1 MIGDV
6 TLDTRDRRR
15 AATFHDA
22 LPAQIAAR
30 QSMAFDRGYAWGPS
44 ADRPN
49 LGVLRSDDGR
59 PASVGNGVMA
69 APSVATGDEV
79 DRQYRKA
86 LELGAADEGPAGPR
100 APDFFAAYFRDLDGE
115 TLNRFFAG

>member
-1 MIGDV
+1 MISGV
-6 TLDTRDRRR
+6 TLGARDRRR

-30 QSMAFDRGYAWGPS
+30 QSMAFDRGNARGPS
-44 ADRPN
+44 ADKPS
-49 LGVLRSDDGR
+49 LGVLRSGNCR
-59 PASVGNGVMA
+59 PASVGNGVMVE
-69 APSVATGDEV
+69 PSVATRDAV

-86 LELGAADEGPAGPR
+86 LELGAADEAPAGPR

-115 TLNRFFAG
+115 KPNLFLAG

>member
-6 TLDTRDRRR
+6 TLEARDRRC

-22 LPAQIAAR
+22 LPDQIAAR
-30 QSMAFDRGYAWGPS
+30 HSMAFDRGNARGPS
-44 ADRPN
+44 ADKPS
-49 LGVLRSDDGR
+49 LGVLRLDDGR
-59 PASVGNGVMA
+59 PASVGNGVMV
-69 APSVATGDEV
+69 APSVATRDEV

-100 APDFFAAYFRDLDGE
+100 GLGFFAAYFRDLDGE
-115 TLNRFFAG
+115 KLNLFFAR